1 MKLVWSARA
10 WDDYVHWQQADMAIV
25 RRINA
30 LLKDA
35 GRGPFD
41 GIGKPEPLRGEFK
54 GWWSRRITSEHRLI
68 YRVESRGADQFLEIA
83 SCRWH
88 YER

>member
-10 WDDYVHWQQADMAIV
+10 WDDYLHWQQTDAV
-25 RRINA
+25 VLRRINS
-30 LLKDA
+30 LIKDA
-35 GRGPFD
+35 MRGPFE

-68 YRVESRGADQFLEIA
+68 YRTGGKGDDAFLEIA
-83 SCRWH
+83 ACRWH
-88 YER
+88 YQR